1 LTVGKR
7 LGQVFRRAANV
18 EHWQSAAVVAAAG
31 AAAIAWFGPPGVD
44 LAAHVYQRAMF
55 LQHGFQ
61 LWDNYW
67 YAGRYSFI
75 SYSVVYYPLAA
86 VLGIKLL
93 AVLTAAAAAGAFA
106 VLVRRE
112 WPDAGPW
119 PARMFTVVAAL
130 TVLTGAYPYALGLA
144 FSLGALVALRPLR
157 LVPFAVLAT
166 LAFAASPLAF
176 VFLLVM
182 LLAIA
187 AMSRVRQLVAPGITV
202 MAIALVGAALQRLF
216 PDGGLFPFSSI
227 ELVSVLLF
235 CCVGILLTARV
246 PAARLLLRFFVV
258 YGIACVAAFVVPT
271 SIGENIARLR
281 FVALPLAALVL
292 ALRHWRPVVPA
303 ALVMLLAAMYNISPL
318 ALAAARDTQDPSSTA
333 SYWTP
338 AISFLKPRLGASY
351 RVEAVDTRGHW
362 EAAYL
367 PQAGIPIVRGWFR
380 QDDFPADSLLYHP
393 LKAKQYVAWLRRLAV
408 KYVVLTDA
416 PPDYSSVNEVGLLRR
431 EPAGLRLVFQTA
443 TMRIFEVEHLSGI
456 VTGAPGAH
464 VVGLD
469 STSATLFLPRPGSY
483 HLSLRFSPYWTPSSG
498 CLRSDEDGLMSLHT
512 QQAGIVKLRFAVTAS
527 RLLDAGTGATALCAK
542 VH

>member
-1 LTVGKR
+1 VGKR
-7 LGQVFRRAANV
+7 LGQVVARAANV
-18 EHWQSAAVVAAAG
+18 ENWQSAAVVAAAG

-119 PARMFTVVAAL
+119 PARTFTVVAAL

-144 FSLGALVALRPLR
+144 FALGALVALRPFR
-157 LVPFAVLAT
+157 LVPFAALAA

-176 VFLLVM
+176 VFLLVV
-182 LLAIA
+182 LLAVA

-216 PDGGLFPFSSI
+216 PAGGLFPFPSV
-227 ELVSVLLF
+227 ELISVLVF
-235 CCVGILLTARV
+235 CCIGVFFTARV

-281 FVALPLAALVL
+281 YVALPLAVLVL

-333 SYWTP
+333 SYWTR
-338 AISFLKPRLGASY
+338 AISFLKPRLGPSY

-416 PPDYSSVNEVGLLRR
+416 PPDYSSVNEVALLRHD
-431 EPAGLRLVFQTA
+431 PPGLRLVRRTA

-469 STSATLFLPRPGSY
+469 STSATLFLPRPGAY
-483 HLSLRFSPYWTPSSG
+483 HLSLRFSPYWTPSRG
-498 CLRSDEDGLMSLHT
+498 CLRSEENGLMSLHT
-512 QQAGIVKLRFAVTAS
+512 RHAGIVKLRFAVTAS
-527 RLLDAGTGATALCAK
+527 RLLDAGTGATALCGK